1 MPKGNKL
8 PAPQRPSRPRWVFDS
23 SVPTSEWFAG
33 QSLDETWNL
42 QDAVASFVYEMERGR
57 FLTWEA
63 VACHEQGLPLTAQQ
77 NAALNDLINFNDDD
91 EQDDDRILYIND
103 IARPSEPWD
112 AILNQIVPHLLI
124 ESFRT
129 ADMQAQVKLEGFSR
143 LMDAVRKH
151 GQGLSLP
158 PGITSPEE
166 VVPAELRH
174 KLWLQVCLDDLG
186 GLGQEAE
193 LNLREQPDRIEWFID
208 HLRENKESVRFFG
221 LTLESVLKRLILP
234 EVDQPLFVEM
244 MQRQLAMHSVQEP
257 IADHL

>member
-1 MPKGNKL
+1 MPKRKKR
-8 PAPQRPSRPRWVFDS
+8 PAPQRPARPQWVFDS
-23 SVPTSEWFAG
+23 SVPTDEWFAG
-33 QSLDETWNL
+33 QSLDEMWNL

-63 VACHEQGLPLTAQQ
+63 VVCHEQGLPLTAQQ
-77 NAALNDLINFNDDD
+77 KAALNDLVNFND
-91 EQDDDRILYIND
+91 EDDDRILYINE

-112 AILNQIVPHLLI
+112 VLLNQIVPHLLI
-124 ESFRT
+124 EPFRT
-129 ADMQAQVKLEGFSR
+129 ADVQAQVKLEGFPR
-143 LMDAVRKH
+143 LIDAVRKH

-158 PGITSPEE
+158 PGVTSPEE

-186 GLGQEAE
+186 GLGQEVE

-221 LTLESVLKRLILP
+221 LTLESLLKRLILP

-244 MQRQLAMHSVQEP
+244 IQRQLAMHSVQEP

>member
-1 MPKGNKL
+1 MPKGNKC
-8 PAPQRPSRPRWVFDS
+8 PAPQRPARPRWVFDP
-23 SVPTSEWFAG
+23 SVPTGEWFAG
-33 QSLDETWNL
+33 QSLDEMWNL
-42 QDAVASFVYEMERGR
+42 QEAVACFVYEMERGR

-63 VACHEQGLPLTAQQ
+63 VVCHEQGLPLTAQQ
-77 NAALNDLINFNDDD
+77 KAALNDLVNFNDDD
-91 EQDDDRILYIND
+91 ETDDDRILYIND

-124 ESFRT
+124 EPFRT
-129 ADMQAQVKLEGFSR
+129 ADVQAQVKLEGFPQ
-143 LMDAVRKH
+143 LMAAVRKH
-151 GQGLSLP
+151 GQELSLP

-174 KLWLQVCLDDLG
+174 KLWLQVCLDDFG
-186 GLGQEAE
+186 GLGQKAE

-221 LTLESVLKRLILP
+221 LTLESLLKRLILP

-244 MQRQLAMHSVQEP
+244 IQRQLAMHSVQEP